1 MNDMTSVCS
10 VQTEDCDEEFWMT
23 EVVLKVGEP
32 TPDFALK
39 DDHGCVRTLKD
50 FQGRKLILYF
60 YPKDNTPGCTAE
72 ACSLR
77 DHYAELQASGYAVIG
92 VSKDGEASHRKFIE
106 KQSLPFSLIA
116 DTECKLNEAFGVW
129 REKKMAGRTYMGTVR
144 TTFIIDENGVI
155 TDIIEKVDTKNHASQ
170 ILKNK

>member
-1 MNDMTSVCS
+1 M
-10 VQTEDCDEEFWMT
+10 Q
-23 EVVLKVGEP
+23 LAG
-32 TPDFALK
+32 
-39 DDHGCVRTLKD
+39 
-50 FQGRKLILYF
+50 
-60 YPKDNTPGCTAE
+60 
-72 ACSLR
+72 SLR
-77 DHYAELQASGYAVIG
+77 RITSIGYAVIG

>member
-1 MNDMTSVCS
+1 MSY
-10 VQTEDCDEEFWMT
+10 
-23 EVVLKVGEP
+23 
-32 TPDFALK
+32 
-39 DDHGCVRTLKD
+39 DHGEGKWFEMLETGIKAPLFTLPDQNGKMHSLD
-50 FQGRKLILYF
+50 EYRGKKVILYF

-129 REKKMAGRTYMGTVR
+129 REKKLAGRTYMGTVR

-155 TDIIEKVDTKNHASQ
+155 TDIIEKVDTKDHASQ

>member
-1 MNDMTSVCS
+1 MALKRGDKAPEILGVD
-10 VQTEDCDEEFWMT
+10 QTGKEIR
-23 EVVLKVGEP
+23 LS
-32 TPDFALK
+32 DFA
-39 DDHGCVRTLKD
+39 GS
-50 FQGRKLILYF
+50 KLILYF

-72 ACSLR
+72 AWSLR

-92 VSKDGEASHRKFIE
+92 VSKDGEAAHRKFIE

>member
-1 MNDMTSVCS
+1 MA
-10 VQTEDCDEEFWMT
+10 
-23 EVVLKVGEP
+23 LKRGDKAPEILGVDQAGKEIRLS
-32 TPDFALK
+32 DFA
-39 DDHGCVRTLKD
+39 GS
-50 FQGRKLILYF
+50 KLILYF

-72 ACSLR
+72 ACNLR

-92 VSKDGEASHRKFIE
+92 VSKDGEASYRKFIE

>member
-1 MNDMTSVCS
+1 M
-10 VQTEDCDEEFWMT
+10 Q
-23 EVVLKVGEP
+23 LAG
-32 TPDFALK
+32 
-39 DDHGCVRTLKD
+39 
-50 FQGRKLILYF
+50 
-60 YPKDNTPGCTAE
+60 
-72 ACSLR
+72 SLR
-77 DHYAELQASGYAVIG
+77 RITSIGYAVIG

-170 ILKNK
+170 ILKINKNISLWKNNKKLPANECRFRLRN

>member
-1 MNDMTSVCS
+1 MALKRGDKAPEILGVD
-10 VQTEDCDEEFWMT
+10 QTGKEIR
-23 EVVLKVGEP
+23 LS
-32 TPDFALK
+32 DFA
-39 DDHGCVRTLKD
+39 GS
-50 FQGRKLILYF
+50 KLILYF

-144 TTFIIDENGVI
+144 TTFIIYENGVI

>member
-1 MNDMTSVCS
+1 MA
-10 VQTEDCDEEFWMT
+10 
-23 EVVLKVGEP
+23 LKRGDKAPEILGVDQAGKEIRLS
-32 TPDFALK
+32 DFA
-39 DDHGCVRTLKD
+39 GS
-50 FQGRKLILYF
+50 KLILYF

-72 ACSLR
+72 ACNLR

-92 VSKDGEASHRKFIE
+92 ASKDGEASHRKFIE

>member
-1 MNDMTSVCS
+1 MMLD
-10 VQTEDCDEEFWMT
+10 
-23 EVVLKVGEP
+23 VGIKAP
-32 TPDFALK
+32 PF
-39 DDHGCVRTLKD
+39 TLKD
-50 FQGRKLILYF
+50 KDGKDVSLSDFLGKKVILYF
-60 YPKDNTPGCTAE
+60 YPRDNTPGCTAE
-72 ACSLR
+72 ACNLR

>member
-1 MNDMTSVCS
+1 MI
-10 VQTEDCDEEFWMT
+10 
-23 EVVLKVGEP
+23 EVGMMA
-32 TPDFALK
+32 PDFVLPNAE
-39 DDHGCVRTLKD
+39 GEEVRLSDYRGK
-50 FQGRKLILYF
+50 KVVLYF

>member
-1 MNDMTSVCS
+1 MALKRGDKAPEILGVD
-10 VQTEDCDEEFWMT
+10 QTGKEIR
-23 EVVLKVGEP
+23 LS
-32 TPDFALK
+32 DFA
-39 DDHGCVRTLKD
+39 GS
-50 FQGRKLILYF
+50 KLILYF

-77 DHYAELQASGYAVIG
+77 DHYAELQASSYAVIG
-92 VSKDGEASHRKFIE
+92 VSNDGEPSHRKFIE

>member
-1 MNDMTSVCS
+1 MALKRGDKAPEILGVD
-10 VQTEDCDEEFWMT
+10 QTGKEIR
-23 EVVLKVGEP
+23 LS
-32 TPDFALK
+32 DFA
-39 DDHGCVRTLKD
+39 GS
-50 FQGRKLILYF
+50 KLILYF
-60 YPKDNTPGCTAE
+60 YPKDNTPGCTSQACGYTAE